1 MTIAKFQS
9 EPAALSDKSNS
20 IDVRNAVSDES
31 LAAALQSIILTLCLK
46 DELSAYDLALLNRL
60 FENDRNL
67 MIVKDRQCLFP
78 LDFKQE
84 DFSLCLVLQDGD
96 LNVCDLHSRHP
107 QVASQIENAWPS
119 ILAAANKIKEL
130 FAESDAAVLVNRS
143 SGRILA
149 VSGGFSAIS
158 GLTDEECTGQEYG
171 ELSRLYN
178 SCFFGKKILLQNL
191 NAKELYLSIVTISSP
206 SHSFGSATLAKNSFQ
221 FSDSHPYRLLN
232 ESHAIGLYANRFN
245 ALLESSLKNTLYP
258 ETLVRLEQVI
268 SELTRYCRNNGRCLR
283 TGMDSA
289 GINAC
294 LRFLVQ
300 SNLMSHR
307 NSAGESSD
315 TEIKFDAGQ
324 NDEVLVTFITPAN
337 AIKKSIQAKDEWWEL
352 ADNLAKRIGIQ
363 ISELEIINQT
373 ITNRIQLTLN
383 PTKRD
388 YAK

>member
-9 EPAALSDKSNS
+9 EPAASIQKSNS
-20 IDVRNAVSDES
+20 IDIRNVVSDES
-31 LAAALQSIILTLCLK
+31 LAATLQSIILTLCLK
-46 DELSAYDLALLNRL
+46 DELSAYDFALLNQL
-60 FENDRNL
+60 FEKDRSL
-67 MIVKDRQCLFP
+67 MIVKDKECLFP
-78 LDFKQE
+78 QDIKEE

-119 ILAAANKIKEL
+119 ILTAANKIKEL
-130 FAESDAAVLVNRS
+130 FEESDAAMLINRS

-149 VSGGFSAIS
+149 VSNGFSAIS

-171 ELSRLYN
+171 ELSRLFN
-178 SCFFGKKILLQNL
+178 NCFTGKKIRLQNL
-191 NAKELYLSIVTISSP
+191 NASELYLSVVTISSP
-206 SHSFGSATLAKNSFQ
+206 SHSIDSATLAKNSFQ
-221 FSDSHPYRLLN
+221 FSDSHSYRLLN

-268 SELTRYCRNNGRCLR
+268 TELTGYCHNNGRCLR
-283 TGMDSA
+283 TGLDSA

-307 NSAGESSD
+307 NSAGESSN

-324 NDEVLVTFITPAN
+324 NDDILVTFKTPAN
-337 AIKKSIQAKDEWWEL
+337 TAKTPIPSKDEWWEL
-352 ADNLAKRIGIQ
+352 ADNLAKRIGVQ
-363 ISELEIINQT
+363 ISELEITNQT
-373 ITNRIQLTLN
+373 IINRIHLTLN
-383 PTKRD
+383 PAKRN
-388 YAK
+388 YAQ